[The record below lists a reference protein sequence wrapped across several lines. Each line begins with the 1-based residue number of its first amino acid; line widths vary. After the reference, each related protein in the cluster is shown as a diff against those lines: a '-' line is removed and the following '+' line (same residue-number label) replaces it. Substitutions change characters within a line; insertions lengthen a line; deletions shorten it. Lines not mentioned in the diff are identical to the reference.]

1 MIPFKSRS
9 DPILRTLSP
18 QRCSSHHSFKLRFDR
33 VATARRSDRTLHD
46 PDACAEMRQ
55 MIRKHLKTIVIL
67 VMVESAA
74 LAQTRPYT
82 PEKGSAERKA
92 ITDALRLPVQ
102 KKLKQEIVFK
112 FDHLM
117 VQNGWS
123 FLVATPQKSDGG
135 AIDYRDTPYADAYNA
150 GAFDNSVVALL
161 HKVGGQWRVVQ
172 YVIGATD
179 VPYVGWEKKFR
190 APKTIFPH

>member
-92 ITDALRLPVQ
+92 ITYPFRLPLQ
-102 KKLKQEIVFK
+102 NRLRQRSVFRL
-112 FDHLM
+112 DHL
-117 VQNGWS
+117 
-123 FLVATPQKSDGG
+123 
-135 AIDYRDTPYADAYNA
+135 I
-150 GAFDNSVVALL
+150 
-161 HKVGGQWRVVQ
+161 
-172 YVIGATD
+172 
-179 VPYVGWEKKFR
+179 
-190 APKTIFPH
+190 

>member
-1 MIPFKSRS
+1 
-9 DPILRTLSP
+9 
-18 QRCSSHHSFKLRFDR
+18 
-33 VATARRSDRTLHD
+33 
-46 PDACAEMRQ
+46 
-55 MIRKHLKTIVIL
+55 
-67 VMVESAA
+67 MVESAA

-161 HKVGGQWRVVQ
+161 HKVGGQWRGGGDGVGGSDAAVLRWGERVV
-172 YVIGATD
+172 G
-179 VPYVGWEKKFR
+179 PKK
-190 APKTIFPH
+190 HVSHC